1 MGTHKRRAGVVL
13 AVAFALAAASA
24 CTSTHHSA
32 DAPASVSSPPLTSAA
47 ARSSSTTPAGPTT
60 TKPPAPSGSRNG
72 PVRPSSAPTSP
83 GGAEGATEGAVG
95 ECKITSSETVASAY
109 GGKIGSESAGTSG
122 IGNPICQF
130 SLTKSNAAAP
140 GHVSITVNASMS
152 AAAFAKL
159 RKQAQGAVTVQGIGD
174 NAFYI
179 PGTATM
185 QFIKGRTAVVIQA
198 DLRLPHGM
206 PPMPIRVRADTATL
220 ARLIAA
226 DL

>member
-1 MGTHKRRAGVVL
+1 MVL
-13 AVAFALAAASA
+13 AVAFAMAAASA

-32 DAPASVSSPPLTSAA
+32 DVPESASSASLTSAA
-47 ARSSSTTPAGPTT
+47 AQPRSTTRPAPTT
-60 TKPPAPSGSRNG
+60 TKAPAPSGSHNG
-72 PVRPSSAPTSP
+72 SPRPSPASTSP

-109 GGKIGSESAGTSG
+109 GGEVGSETAGTSG

-130 SLTKSNAAAP
+130 SLTRSNAAAP
-140 GHVSITVNASMS
+140 GHVSITLNASMS
-152 AAAFAKL
+152 ATAFANLK
-159 RKQAQGAVTVQGIGD
+159 KQAQGAVTVQGVAD
-174 NAFYI
+174 NAFYV

-206 PPMPIRVRADTATL
+206 PPMPTQVRADTAAL